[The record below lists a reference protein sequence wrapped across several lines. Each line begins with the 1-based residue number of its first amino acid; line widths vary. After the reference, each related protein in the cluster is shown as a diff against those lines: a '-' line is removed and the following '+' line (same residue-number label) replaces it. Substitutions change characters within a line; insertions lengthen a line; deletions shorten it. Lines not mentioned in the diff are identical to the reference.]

1 MIKSGHPKEHLRP
14 FEPWTEAGGG
24 EPVATELEAI
34 ALAMEALVLEWVVL
48 GSQSEELVLFE
59 RPLEEGGE
67 VVWAKHSPWRPGVHL
82 RV

>member
-34 ALAMEALVLEWVVL
+34 ALAMEALVLEPAVR
-48 GSQSEELVLFE
+48 GSQPEELVLFE
-59 RPLEEGGE
+59 RPLVVEEE
-67 VVWAKHSPWRPGVHL
+67 VVWAEHSP
-82 RV
+82 

>member
-34 ALAMEALVLEWVVL
+34 ALAMEALVLEPVVR
-48 GSQSEELVLFE
+48 GSQPGELVLFE
-59 RPLEEGGE
+59 RPLVVEEE
-67 VVWAKHSPWRPGVHL
+67 AVWAEHSP
-82 RV
+82 